1 MCLRRHENCTIT
13 SKPGKSWLE
22 AANMSLYSQHS
33 MKLELPKHL
42 DQVRDTVTEVDRV
55 VSSHK
60 YPGDRRAVMVMGLL
74 STIMQH
80 HRSML
85 QLIKS
90 VGTAGSSWALAR
102 DILKGTRY
110 GLWINSCATEDQ
122 ILRIEE
128 ADEFPFSIPE
138 LTQAIEAAYCTDRF
152 FEGLKNRCGTQL
164 YKLSRSEI
172 FQLGRWEIDRSS
184 GLHLDDGEIR
194 EATTIATLCIVLLAG
209 KFLAGQ
215 GHSADCELIETL
227 AADYAVRSS

>member
-1 MCLRRHENCTIT
+1 
-13 SKPGKSWLE
+13 
-22 AANMSLYSQHS
+22 
-33 MKLELPKHL
+33 MKLELAKHL
-42 DQVRDTVTEVDRV
+42 DKVRDTVTEVDRV

-60 YPGDRRAVMVMGLL
+60 YPGDRRTVVVMGLL
-74 STIMQH
+74 STIIQH

-90 VGTAGSSWALAR
+90 AGTAGSSWALAR

-128 ADEFPFSIPE
+128 ADEFPFSVPE
-138 LTQAIEAAYCTDRF
+138 LTKEIEALYCTDRF
-152 FEGLKNRCGTQL
+152 FEDLKNRWGTEL
-164 YKLSRSEI
+164 YKLSRSDI

-194 EATTIATLCIVLLAG
+194 EATAIATLCIVLLAG
-209 KFLAGQ
+209 KFLRGQ
-215 GHSADCELIETL
+215 GHSAEGELIETL
-227 AADYAVRSS
+227 AADYALRTS